1 MDEPESAS
9 GEGRTRTPSLA
20 AVRSKAVDTCQ
31 CGSGLPFSRCH
42 GDPRNEFA
50 REQALREAE
59 SVAMLFPSVRL
70 HGEEIDA
77 FAERAAAA
85 YPDDDPPG
93 DLLEEGVALVDAP
106 EWRRLVDSWAEIYAD
121 RWQSLTETAA
131 DRDAAE
137 AALVKGALRAAIA
150 ERQATPLS
158 LVEVLEE
165 AGSGARPS
173 PRLRWSCR
181 LCWRGRGTKPPQPGL
196 PRRMPSGANA
206 ASRRGVAYA
215 LMSFAHIG
223 RTRRLARGLAWELPI
238 AELPEASKILSA
250 ACVQVES
257 EIDSARAATVGAAR
271 RLRGTATRLR
281 DRRAETVAPRRSVR
295 H

>member
-1 MDEPESAS
+1 MRLAKA
-9 GEGRTRTPSLA
+9 RTRTPSLA
-20 AVRSKAVDTCQ
+20 AVRSKSVDTCQ

-93 DLLEEGVALVDAP
+93 DLLEEGLALVDAP

-137 AALVKGALRAAIA
+137 RALVRGALRAAIA
-150 ERQATPLS
+150 ERQATPRE
-158 LVEVLEE
+158 LVEVVEDGQL
-165 AGSGARPS
+165 RRS
-173 PRLRWSCR
+173 PLAA
-181 LCWRGRGTKPPQPGL
+181 LALVLPPQL
-196 PRRMPSGANA
+196 AWSRDEAAAAEVAALHSKRRERCQAVE
-206 ASRRGVAYA
+206 GVGYA
-215 LMSFAHIG
+215 LMTFAHVG
-223 RTRRLARGLAWELPI
+223 RTKGLARKLACELPI

-250 ACVQVES
+250 ACVDVES
-257 EIDSARAATVGAAR
+257 EIDAARAATAGLLVAYVEE
-271 RLRGTATRLR
+271 LRASK
-281 DRRAETVAPRRSVR
+281 AVN
-295 H
+295 